1 MDGAGRFDGAVSGS
15 LMKYSIVAYKGGE
28 SEGHAPGGV
37 REVWGSQFPL
47 NVEVDISDE
56 KLLAKL
62 RAMGCFNIREVG
74 DAKEPS
80 VAPVAVAVGP
90 TAPLKMSEEPTPVDQ
105 PAESMVQKVLRG
117 RKAKAKE

>member
-1 MDGAGRFDGAVSGS
+1 
-15 LMKYSIVAYKGGE
+15 MKYFIVSYKGGE

-37 REVWGSQFPL
+37 REVWGSLFPL

-62 RAMGCFNIREVG
+62 RAMGCFSIRDGGEL
-74 DAKEPS
+74 KEPAAVAS
-80 VAPVAVAVGP
+80 VASVAVAP
-90 TAPLKMSEEPTPVDQ
+90 SSMSEEPTPVEQ

-117 RKAKAKE
+117 RRAKAKE